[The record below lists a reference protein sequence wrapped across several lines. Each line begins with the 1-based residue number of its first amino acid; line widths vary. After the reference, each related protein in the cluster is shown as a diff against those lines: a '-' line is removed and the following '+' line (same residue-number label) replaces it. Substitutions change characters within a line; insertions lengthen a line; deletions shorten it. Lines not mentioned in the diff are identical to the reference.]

1 MEMFEHFN
9 HEINTQENIS
19 HGLSYE
25 IYSSMDSYFKERADK
40 TQNGFRNSSIE
51 KAPEE
56 AYNLIRNFMEKSEAL
71 KGPDNY
77 ERQAVSSDLA
87 RACATIPV
95 ETPEMA
101 LNLINTTS
109 ELFEVRGNVGGSF
122 QLETFAKQGRFLG
135 DKKVAQA
142 YLNATEKSFARLD
155 TPYDACIPAL
165 DKYKSI
171 VDDHPEMAAQVLG
184 AVKNLQD
191 KFSDNPLYNDCIN
204 DILSRISS
212 NGKVIED
219 VRVNAN
225 EQLEKH
231 SKTSHSNNIQK
242 LSVKTDNK
250 LLVSVR
256 EKAQNIVAD
265 KNTKKYSGGKNLFSK
280 IKEKM
285 EEFAKENPK
294 LLTIGGAAAMFA
306 GIGSMNPQLAA
317 AGAIVMSAGVKAWS
331 DKLKDIRGL
340 GNNNIS
346 TPKQHSNRVMVNAI
360 GGNRNLRGMTG
371 R

>member
-1 MEMFEHFN
+1 MEMFEYFN
-9 HEINTQENIS
+9 NEIDTREKIS
-19 HGLSYE
+19 YGLSYD
-25 IYSSMDSYFKERADK
+25 IYSRMSSYFQESTGKE
-40 TQNGFRNSSIE
+40 Q

-56 AYNLIRNFMEKSEAL
+56 AYNLIRKFMEKSEAL

-77 ERQAVSSDLA
+77 EKQAVSYDLA

-109 ELFEVRGNVGGSF
+109 ELFAMRGNVSESF

-135 DKKVAQA
+135 DKKIAQA
-142 YLNATEKSFARLD
+142 YLNATEKSFAKLD

-165 DKYKSI
+165 EKYKSI
-171 VDDHPEMAAQVLG
+171 VVDHPEMAEQVLG
-184 AVKNLQD
+184 SVKNLQD
-191 KFSDNPLYNDCIN
+191 KFSDNPLYNGCIN

-212 NGKVIED
+212 NDKVRED
-219 VRVNAN
+219 VKMNAA
-225 EQLEKH
+225 EQLKKH
-231 SKTSHSNNIQK
+231 SKTSSSDNIQK
-242 LSVKTDNK
+242 TSVKTNNG
-250 LLVSVR
+250 LRVSVK
-256 EKAQNIVAD
+256 EKAQSIIKD

-280 IKEKM
+280 IKDKM

-294 LLTIGGAAAMFA
+294 SLTVGGAAAMFT

-317 AGAIVMSAGVKAWS
+317 AGAIVMSAGIKAWS

-340 GNNNIS
+340 KNTNNNVAQ
-346 TPKQHSNRVMVNAI
+346 QHSNRVMVHAI
-360 GGNRNLRGMTG
+360 GGNRNLRGG